1 MNLFICIPDMKCTT
15 CLKIKFTHLVPKI
28 NYTLRSFSKI
38 KINQLT
44 FLINSQISEQFG
56 LFLFQ
61 SNFIYIQKTKIVLKE
76 REFCENMK
84 INQ

>member
-1 MNLFICIPDMKCTT
+1 MNLFIYIPDMKCTT

-38 KINQLT
+38 KINLLT
-44 FLINSQISEQFG
+44 VLIQSQISEKFS

-61 SNFIYIQKTKIVLKE
+61 SNFIGIHMKDKTNTVV
-76 REFCENMK
+76 FF
-84 INQ
+84 